1 MVNEVMDYHRIYE
14 VDFGIKKIS
23 LNGNQGLGCCP
34 VHNDKN
40 PSFTWSLETGQNH
53 CFSCGWKGNTY
64 LLAKELN
71 MENPRQYLDSTNTY
85 LNNSGIV
92 RYEPNN
98 TVKIDSV
105 SAVVIEKETKYNEL
119 KKRYGSRSNLG
130 DNYKNKY
137 VGKSDIDE
145 DVFIYPK
152 GIKIHKK
159 YWIKEAS
166 MDTSN
171 QIFMENEMSSFD
183 KSRVY
188 LFEGEKDAIR
198 SPLKGVSFSCGATS
212 IPKNID
218 ALYNFNEVVIVYDH
232 DEAGEQGAKKV
243 AKRIKIESPKTK
255 VLIAQWDSSLPKG
268 YDVYDDYETGFE
280 KVDEAIFSAIQYEIP
295 IPNQIEGF
303 TIMTGKE
310 ASNTTPK
317 PTEWIIENVLPKG
330 FNCCLA
336 GTTGSKKSM
345 WAMQLAIS
353 IANGERDFCGNRI
366 IGGSKKVLFIDTE
379 IGKDELLRRYHRITK
394 KVDWKGNE
402 NIIMMSKGGTTMDIW
417 KQAEEVIQAW
427 KPDIV
432 IIDSM
437 YNATTVSDFS
447 KATGMTKVT
456 DALAI
461 IKHQYRVTI
470 LTIAHFN
477 KGNDEQAT
485 HIDRMQ
491 GSAVFKNSIEFQ
503 MCMIQTNVD
512 DFNIFQIQKT
522 RGVPFDRSFI
532 GLKWDD
538 FWFTTKGVLE
548 DIREY
553 LITEPKKRKY
563 ISVLEELPDRFDTK
577 DWLNVF
583 NSKYEG
589 MSERTGKAWLS
600 EISRTQMVDKVAHGL
615 YEKKLKLIEGDEI
628 N

>member
-1 MVNEVMDYHRIYE
+1 MGYRHFFEYE
-14 VDFGIKKIS
+14 VGIQKIKYRGS
-23 LNGNQGLGCCP
+23 QGNGCCP
-34 VHNDKN
+34 VHDDTN
-40 PSFTWSLETGQNH
+40 PSFSFNIYTGQNYCH
-53 CFSCGWKGNTY
+53 SCGWKGNAYT
-64 LLAKELN
+64 LAKELN
-71 MENPRQYLDSTNTY
+71 MDNSRQYIDSFIIDS
-85 LNNSGIV
+85 NNQITI
-92 RYEPNN
+92 EDKPIN
-98 TVKIDSV
+98 TVKNDSEGIDEV
-105 SAVVIEKETKYNEL
+105 GIMGKYEEL
-119 KKRYGSRSNLG
+119 KERYGNRVNLG
-130 DNYKNKY
+130 DNYKDKY
-137 VGKSDIDE
+137 VGKSDLGE
-145 DVFIYPK
+145 AVFIYPK

-171 QIFMENEMSSFD
+171 QIFMVDELEHFD
-183 KSRVY
+183 KNRIY
-188 LFEGEKDAIR
+188 LLEGEKDALSSAR
-198 SPLKGVSFSCGATS
+198 PSVSFSCGASS
-212 IPKNID
+212 IPKDITP
-218 ALYNFNEVVIVYDH
+218 LYDFLEIVIVYDK
-232 DEAGEQGAKKV
+232 DEAGIKGANRV
-243 AKRIKIESPKTK
+243 AKRIKTESPKTK
-255 VLIAQWDSSLPKG
+255 VLIAQWDSSLPNG
-268 YDVYDDYETGFE
+268 YDVYDAYEDGKGEQFY
-280 KVDEAIFSAIQYEIP
+280 EAIVSAIRYEIP

-303 TIMTGKE
+303 RIMTGKE

-366 IGGSKKVLFIDTE
+366 IGGSKKILFIDTE
-379 IGKDELLRRYHRITK
+379 IGQDELLRRYHRIK
-394 KVDWKGNE
+394 SKVKWKGDE
-402 NIIMMSKGGTTMDIW
+402 NMLMMSKGGTTMDIW

-447 KATGMTKVT
+447 KSTGMTKVT
-456 DALAI
+456 DALAL
-461 IKHQYRVTI
+461 IKDKYKVTLLI
-470 LTIAHFN
+470 IAHFN